1 MAEQQDVSKRI
12 GLTRGKMVL
21 IGILAV
27 ALLGVIY
34 IQYGSDGTEDA
45 VAGVDLT
52 SETPSPPRSASPAPT
67 SPTVAASQAAD
78 ALKASAPGS
87 LNPTLWKTPDLTT
100 IVEYDPFALPPAFPR
115 PVQVADGGAGE
126 GSGATDAA
134 TKASQLADTVAKL
147 RTDLDEL
154 QQRGVRV
161 IVKQHDQYVAMIG
174 DRTIHVGDEI
184 NGFTVTAIEP
194 DGVRVEKKVQE

>member
-1 MAEQQDVSKRI
+1 MADEKELTKRI
-12 GLTRGKMVL
+12 GLTQGKMVL
-21 IGILAV
+21 IGVLAV

-52 SETPSPPRSASPAPT
+52 SETPSPRSASPAPT
-67 SPTVAASQAAD
+67 SPAVAASQAAD
-78 ALKASAPGS
+78 APKASAPGS

-194 DGVRVEKKVQE
+194 DGVHVEKKVEQ